1 MPKVIDIYIF
11 DTCDSQSCI
20 VLHKLLIQFHTTST
34 DVSQDGIMR
43 KISLFIRY
51 FVTFQIVLEGVI
63 KSGSRGEIAVDEI
76 LLQEGKCQT
85 ESE

>member
-1 MPKVIDIYIF
+1 
-11 DTCDSQSCI
+11 
-20 VLHKLLIQFHTTST
+20 
-34 DVSQDGIMR
+34 MR
-43 KISLFIRY
+43 NISLFIRY
-51 FVTFQIVLEGVI
+51 VFTFQIVLEGVI